1 MSTLHSLFECER
13 ALFAGLAIEP
23 HWDWSEPHP
32 VVHLDLSGEIFDE
45 PGGVRE
51 CLIGQ
56 LDSHAR
62 RFTLSLASTSAPTRF
77 AELLEALRQQ
87 TGRRVVVLV
96 DEYDKPILDVLDDPD
111 IARANRN
118 YLRSFYAVIKRCDEH
133 VRFCFLTGVS
143 KFSKVSL
150 FSGLNSLEDIT
161 LDPRFSSLCGYTES
175 GPGSGTTATAGAARS
190 ASTTPSTCCCCSTS
204 ASSRTGGARRATPRS

>member
-1 MSTLHSLFECER
+1 MVLPIGVQSLRKLRQEGRHYVDKTDYIRDLLRIGTHYFLSRPRRFGKSLLVSTLHSLLECER

-23 HWDWSEPHP
+23 HWDWSEPRP

-62 RFTLSLASTSAPTRF
+62 RFTLSLASTRAPTRF
-77 AELLEALRQQ
+77 AELLEALHQQ

-96 DEYDKPILDVLDDPD
+96 DEYDKPILNVLDDPD

-118 YLRSFYAVIKRCDEH
+118 YLRSLYAVIKRCD
-133 VRFCFLTGVS
+133 
-143 KFSKVSL
+143 
-150 FSGLNSLEDIT
+150 
-161 LDPRFSSLCGYTES
+161 
-175 GPGSGTTATAGAARS
+175 
-190 ASTTPSTCCCCSTS
+190 
-204 ASSRTGGARRATPRS
+204 